1 MSKPASSL
9 QKRFAFKL
17 VANVIGVLLGLV
29 TMAFVP
35 RALGPEQFG
44 RFEFVTN
51 NFKLIFDTLTL
62 QVPVAYFNWVSRK
75 GHKEDTDLSFGVTLY
90 FSLGMALL
98 FGLFIAATQVGG
110 WHALLWP
117 EVPQVYLWEALAFT
131 LAVFFYQ
138 FLVYLSDGKSLTVGL
153 EKIRLLQNV
162 MKCLALVGLVLA
174 GMMNLHSYFWAQI
187 AVIGG
192 TVLISAVWLNRQG
205 AWRAPAL
212 APWAFPREEVLRYL
226 GFVKDYAR
234 PLTVLMLSGFLFLY
248 FDRWF
253 LQLIGGSAQQG
264 FFGLSDRL
272 GQIAFIFTSAM
283 TPLLTRE
290 FALAHEEQ
298 NRERLLALFERI
310 RLFLFI
316 ATVTSCFLSVQSE
329 SIVAL
334 VGGDKFRGAVVPIA
348 LMALFPIHQTFGQLS
363 GALMVASGQTGLYA
377 KIGIFMMAASLPIT
391 YVCIA
396 PASFVVPGLALG
408 ATGLALKML
417 IWQFVGTN
425 IQLYCNTR
433 YLRIPFLRW
442 LALQLFLVGG
452 IYGLA
457 FGARTVAGMWDA
469 SGVLKLLGLSSLGDA
484 VIGHCSRIAVSGVIY
499 LVVVAAVVFLVPGA
513 AGMSRSEIRLRGFS
527 LSGK

>member
-1 MSKPASSL
+1 MTTAASL
-9 QKRFAFKL
+9 KKRFGFKL
-17 VANVIGVLLGLV
+17 VANVIGVLLGVV

-44 RFEFVTN
+44 RFEFITN
-51 NFKLIFDTLTL
+51 NFKLIFDTLAL

-75 GHKEDTDLSFGVTLY
+75 GHKEDTDLSSGVTLY
-90 FSLGMALL
+90 FSLGITLL
-98 FGLFIAATQVGG
+98 FGLFIAVTEVAGVNT
-110 WHALLWP
+110 LLWP
-117 EVPQVYLWEALAFT
+117 QVPPVYLWDAFAFT
-131 LAVFFYQ
+131 VTVFLYQ

-162 MKCLALVGLVLA
+162 LKCLVLVSLVLF
-174 GMMNLHSYFWAQI
+174 GMMSLHAYFWAQ
-187 AVIGG
+187 VVVVGG
-192 TVLISAVWLNRQG
+192 TVVLSALWLNRQG

-212 APWAFPREEVLRYL
+212 KPWEFPREEVKRYL
-226 GFVKDYAR
+226 QFVLEYAR
-234 PLTVLMLSGFLFLY
+234 PLTLLMLSGFLFLY

-298 NRERLLALFERI
+298 DRGRLLGLFERI

-329 SIVAL
+329 TIVAL
-334 VGGDKFRGAVVPIA
+334 VGGTKFSGAVVPIA
-348 LMALFPIHQTFGQLS
+348 LMALYPIHQTFGQLS
-363 GALMVASGQTGLYA
+363 GSLMVATGQTWLYA
-377 KIGIFMMAASLPIT
+377 RIGIIMMVVSLPIT

-396 PASFVVPGLALG
+396 PASYPVPGLALG
-408 ATGLALKML
+408 ASGLALKML

-425 IQLYCNTR
+425 VQLYCNTR
-433 YLRIPFLRW
+433 YLGIRFTKWIGIQIALITTVYA
-442 LALQLFLVGG
+442 LAYGSRLATATCNISALVQMVPLPPLSEAVVTLCARLILSG
-452 IYGLA
+452 IVYL
-457 FGARTVAGMWDA
+457 
-469 SGVLKLLGLSSLGDA
+469 
-484 VIGHCSRIAVSGVIY
+484 IAVA
-499 LVVVAAVVFLVPGA
+499 LLLLLVPGI
-513 AGMSRSEIRLRGFS
+513 AGLSREEIKLGRFQLVR
-527 LSGK
+527 K